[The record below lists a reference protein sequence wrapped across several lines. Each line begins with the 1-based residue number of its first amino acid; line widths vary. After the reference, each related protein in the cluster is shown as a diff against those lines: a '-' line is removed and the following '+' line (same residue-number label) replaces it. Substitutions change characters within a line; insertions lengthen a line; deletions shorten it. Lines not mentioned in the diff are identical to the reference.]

1 MPSVS
6 CFRES
11 IILNLAEHFVSA
23 DLEEDSRKCFLASNG
38 ISIQAGLFHFV
49 LKLGKFTPSIYCC
62 SGRGFC
68 MKKDIII
75 NSTAN
80 EHRIAILE
88 DGKTAE
94 LFVETPGKDRNV
106 GDIYLGKVAKVMP
119 GIRAAFVDI
128 GIGQDAFLHFSDI
141 GSIEEYSSLF
151 EEDEDEK
158 EEAAEAATETVL
170 QGSNNV
176 AQIDGGNG
184 VSPNNEQTDGRERHH
199 NQQRRHHS
207 AQNFPQV
214 NLQKG
219 QDILVQITKEP
230 VGKKGVRVRS
240 AISLP
245 GRFLVLIPFD
255 GKVGVSKKMASFK
268 EKRRLRK
275 VVRAM
280 LPKGFGAIIRT
291 VADGKTDEM
300 LQQDLNDL
308 VKTWEGIEKTVKSA
322 KAPALI
328 YKDMNTT
335 SSVIRDLFQETVEH
349 VVVDEK
355 KLFKEI
361 RTYVQWMSPDMLNR
375 VEYYREK
382 EPVFDK
388 YGIEKDIQVLLSKKV
403 WLKSGGYLFIEKTEA
418 MTVIDVNS
426 GRYAAKREQEL
437 NSLRTNLEAAREV
450 CRQVRLRDIGGLIV
464 VDFID
469 LEDDKNQKKVYD
481 EMKKELRRDRAKVT
495 VLPMTEFGLVQMTRQ
510 RIRQNVQLSF
520 SEACPTCGGT
530 GQVQS
535 KTSTMN
541 QIERWIK
548 RFKTEKREYRLELRV
563 HPTIAEYLC
572 DGTISRLTKLQFKF
586 FVKVKLVPD
595 PALPAEEFKFFS
607 VKQQKE
613 ITDQY
618 K

>member
-1 MPSVS
+1 
-6 CFRES
+6 
-11 IILNLAEHFVSA
+11 
-23 DLEEDSRKCFLASNG
+23 
-38 ISIQAGLFHFV
+38 
-49 LKLGKFTPSIYCC
+49 
-62 SGRGFC
+62 
-68 MKKDIII
+68 MKKEIII

-94 LFVETPGKDRNV
+94 LFVETPGKARNV
-106 GDIYLGKVAKVMP
+106 GDIYLGRIAKVMP

-128 GIGQDAFLHFSDI
+128 GMSQDAFLHFSDV
-141 GSIEEYSSLF
+141 GSIEEFNTLF
-151 EEDEDEK
+151 DEDDDEK
-158 EEAAEAATETVL
+158 EEEAAEAA
-170 QGSNNV
+170 
-176 AQIDGGNG
+176 AQPPMGAAPVSSGNG
-184 VSPNNEQTDGRERHH
+184 EATTGEHPENRDHRHD
-199 NQQRRHHS
+199 QQRRRHS
-207 AQNFPQV
+207 QQNIPQV

-219 QDILVQITKEP
+219 QEILVQITKEP

-240 AISLP
+240 AISMP

-255 GKVGVSKKMASFK
+255 GKVGVSKKLSNFK

-300 LQQDLNDL
+300 LKQDLDEL
-308 VKTWEGIEKTVKSA
+308 VKTWQGIEKSVKTE

-335 SSVIRDLFQETVEH
+335 SSVIRDLFQDTVEH

-355 KLFKEI
+355 KLYKEI
-361 RTYVQWMSPDMLNR
+361 RAYVQWISPDMLNR

-382 EPVFDK
+382 EPIFDK
-388 YGIEKDIQVLLSKKV
+388 YGIEKEIQILLSKKV
-403 WLKSGGYLFIEKTEA
+403 WLKSGGYLFLEKTEA

-426 GRYAAKREQEL
+426 GRYAAKKEQEM
-437 NSLRTNLEAAREV
+437 NSLRTNLEASREI
-450 CRQVRLRDIGGLIV
+450 CRQLRLRDIGGLVV

-469 LEDDKNQKKVYD
+469 LEDEKNKKKIYD
-481 EMKKELRRDRAKVT
+481 EMKKELRKDRAKVT
-495 VLPMTEFGLVQMTRQ
+495 VLPMTEFGLVQITRQ
-510 RIRQNVQLSF
+510 RIRQTLQLSF
-520 SEACPTCGGT
+520 SEGCPMCGGT
-530 GQVQS
+530 GLVQS

-548 RFKTEKREYRLELRV
+548 RFKTEKHEYRLELKV
-563 HPTIAEYLC
+563 NPVIAEYLSA
-572 DGTISRLTKLQFKF
+572 GTISRLMKLQIKF
-586 FVKVKLVPD
+586 FVKMKLIPD
-595 PALPAEEFKFFS
+595 PALPADEFKFYS
-607 VKQQKE
+607 LRQKKD

>member
-1 MPSVS
+1 
-6 CFRES
+6 
-11 IILNLAEHFVSA
+11 
-23 DLEEDSRKCFLASNG
+23 
-38 ISIQAGLFHFV
+38 
-49 LKLGKFTPSIYCC
+49 
-62 SGRGFC
+62 
-68 MKKDIII
+68 MKKEIII

-94 LFVETPGKDRNV
+94 LFVETPGKARNV

-128 GIGQDAFLHFSDI
+128 GMSQDAFLHFSDV
-141 GSIEEYSSLF
+141 GSIEEFNTLF
-151 EEDEDEK
+151 DEDEDEK
-158 EEAAEAATETVL
+158 EEEAAEAASQTSNGAVL
-170 QGSNNV
+170 VNEVNGIPRNVEQGE
-176 AQIDGGNG
+176 IKDHYH
-184 VSPNNEQTDGRERHH
+184 D
-199 NQQRRHHS
+199 QQRRRHTQ
-207 AQNFPQV
+207 QNNAQV

-219 QDILVQITKEP
+219 QEILVQITKEP

-240 AISLP
+240 AISMP

-255 GKVGVSKKMASFK
+255 GKVGVSKKLSNFK

-275 VVRAM
+275 VVRTM

-300 LQQDLNDL
+300 LQQDLDEL
-308 VKTWEGIEKTVKSA
+308 IKTWQGIEKSVKTE

-335 SSVIRDLFQETVEH
+335 SSVIRDLFQDAVEH

-361 RTYVQWMSPDMLNR
+361 RAYVQWVSPDMLNR

-382 EPVFDK
+382 EPIFDK

-403 WLKSGGYLFIEKTEA
+403 WLKSGGYLFLEKTEA

-426 GRYAAKREQEL
+426 GRYAAKKEQEL
-437 NSLRTNLEAAREV
+437 NSLRTNLEASREI
-450 CRQVRLRDIGGLIV
+450 CRQLRLRDIGGLVV

-469 LEDDKNQKKVYD
+469 LEDEKNKKKVYD
-481 EMKKELRRDRAKVT
+481 EMKKELRKDRAKVT
-495 VLPMTEFGLVQMTRQ
+495 VLPMTDFGLVQITRQ
-510 RIRQNVQLSF
+510 RIRQSVQLSF
-520 SEACPTCGGT
+520 SEGCPMCGGT
-530 GQVQS
+530 GLVQS

-563 HPTIAEYLC
+563 NPVIAEYLSV
-572 DGTISRLTKLQFKF
+572 GTISRLTKLQFKF
-586 FVKVKLVPD
+586 FVKMKLIPD
-595 PALPAEEFKFFS
+595 PALPADEFKFFS
-607 VKQQKE
+607 VKQKME
-613 ITDQY
+613 VTDQY

>member
-1 MPSVS
+1 
-6 CFRES
+6 
-11 IILNLAEHFVSA
+11 
-23 DLEEDSRKCFLASNG
+23 
-38 ISIQAGLFHFV
+38 
-49 LKLGKFTPSIYCC
+49 
-62 SGRGFC
+62 

-94 LFVETPGKDRNV
+94 LFVETPGKNRNV
-106 GDIYLGKVAKVMP
+106 GDIYLGKIAKVMP
-119 GIRAAFVDI
+119 GIRAAFVDV
-128 GIGQDAFLHFSDI
+128 GMGQDAFLHFSDV
-141 GSIEEYSSLF
+141 GSIEEFNSLF

-158 EEAAEAATETVL
+158 DDDIVEVPAQVTSDGAQGTESTAVPAGRDRL
-170 QGSNNV
+170 DGS
-176 AQIDGGNG
+176 G
-184 VSPNNEQTDGRERHH
+184 HH
-199 NQQRRHHS
+199 PDQNKRRH
-207 AQNFPQV
+207 APQNYQQV

-255 GKVGVSKKMASFK
+255 GKVGVSKKLTNFK

-275 VVRAM
+275 VVRSM

-300 LQQDLNDL
+300 LHQDLNDL
-308 VKTWEGIEKTVKSA
+308 IKTWQSIEKAVKSE

-335 SSVIRDLFQETVEH
+335 SSVIRDLFQDTVEH

-361 RTYVQWMSPDMLNR
+361 RAYVQWVSPDMLNR
-375 VEYYREK
+375 VEYYKEK

-426 GRYAAKREQEL
+426 GRYAAKKEQEM
-437 NSLRTNLEAAREV
+437 NSLRTNLEASREV
-450 CRQVRLRDIGGLIV
+450 CRQIRLRDIGGLVI

-469 LEDDKNQKKVYD
+469 LEDEKNKKKIYD

-495 VLPMTEFGLVQMTRQ
+495 VLPMTEFGLVQITRQ
-510 RIRQNVQLSF
+510 RIRQSVQLSF
-520 SEACPTCGGT
+520 SESCPMCGGT
-530 GQVQS
+530 GLVQS

-548 RFKTEKREYRLELRV
+548 RFKTEKHEYRLELRV
-563 HPTIAEYLC
+563 NPVIAEYLSS
-572 DGTISRLTKLQFKF
+572 GTISRLTKLQFKF
-586 FVKVKLVPD
+586 FVKIKLISD
-595 PALPAEEFKFFS
+595 PALAADEFKYFS

-613 ITDQY
+613 VTDQY
-618 K
+618 RQ